1 VQLQATKALISL
13 VYARRRSLTEAMVL
27 ESTFVTAANFIPM
40 LQTLDLKLASKDA
53 AVSTSP
59 VTANQRRKLS
69 VMSARLSNDDNEVNS
84 ITGDVSQDQIRFLQ
98 RSLLVLLWLLLV
110 HMQDMQ
116 DEYDV
121 AVSGSSLGRSLT
133 DMTPL
138 ATEGDSA
145 KLHPGAGAADADAL
159 EKIKQTI
166 MHHADSTAEWLDA
179 VTLDDTPIYI
189 PLLSMTAPPLGNTAP
204 ALSCGISVQ
213 PDFFAR
219 EIVRAMF
226 RVMHISL
233 DVDDEGTCATAAAAT
248 AFDPRVAAQFTSAHL
263 AMTSTTMEKLR
274 GFARGRC
281 GAQGSALSG
290 LGGSALL
297 RSPPAS
303 PSISEHKQRSSGGSG
318 PSGTMLGV
326 ALDVDSADALP
337 TRATATSDSASG
349 ATTGGTD
356 AKAIDDDHDDD
367 DDDDEEI

>member
-1 VQLQATKALISL
+1 
-13 VYARRRSLTEAMVL
+13 MVL

-40 LQTLDLKLASKDA
+40 LQALDTQLASKDV

-69 VMSARLSNDDNEVNS
+69 VMSARRSNDDNEVNS
-84 ITGDVSQDQIRFLQ
+84 ITGDVSQDQMRFLQ

-116 DEYDV
+116 GEYDD
-121 AVSGSSLGRSLT
+121 AVRGTSLGRSLT
-133 DMTPL
+133 DVTPL
-138 ATEGDSA
+138 STGGDSA
-145 KLHPGAGAADADAL
+145 KLHPGAAAAADADADAL

-179 VTLDDTPIYI
+179 VTLDDTPIHI
-189 PLLSMTAPPLGNTAP
+189 PLLSMTAPPLANTAP

-213 PDFFAR
+213 PEFFAR

-226 RVMHISL
+226 RLMHISL
-233 DVDDEGTCATAAAAT
+233 GVDDESTCATAAA
-248 AFDPRVAAQFTSAHL
+248 FDPRIAAQFTSAHL

-274 GFARGRC
+274 GFARSGC

-303 PSISEHKQRSSGGSG
+303 PSILEHKLRSSGGTD
-318 PSGTMLGV
+318 PSDTMIGV
-326 ALDVDSADALP
+326 ALGVDSAGTLP
-337 TRATATSDSASG
+337 GHAKATATIDSGCG

-356 AKAIDDDHDDD
+356 AEAVDDD